1 MGQRAADQT
10 NRPTVRMF
18 TVEAVEM
25 PVGDVQPVST
35 AWTVAVVAGVFAAV
49 LVFWGRVLYSDTY
62 TALSAGRL
70 IARSG
75 LPSHD
80 SLTVAAHGGRWIDEQ
95 WLAHLIYYGA
105 WRVGGYALMGA
116 VSALLVAAAF
126 GLLFRLMVRRGA
138 SPVFAFGCVGLAFAV
153 SDLNLETRPQSFSYP
168 LFVLLLTLLC
178 AEQRSPRF
186 RRRLLLRGRCS
197 SSGETF
203 TGRCCLVSLPAGRS
217 RSSEAWLPLAVGTRW
232 RWRGT
237 SAGSR
242 SAS

>member
-10 NRPTVRMF
+10 NRPTVRTF

-25 PVGDVQPVST
+25 PVGDVQPVSG
-35 AWTVAVVAGVFAAV
+35 AWTIAVVAGVFAAV

-80 SLTVAAHGGRWIDEQ
+80 SLTVAANGGRWIDEQ
-95 WLAHLIYYGA
+95 WLAHLTYYGA

-126 GLLFRLMVRRGA
+126 GLLFRLMVGLGA
-138 SPVFAFGCVGLAFAV
+138 TPGVCLRVCGA
-153 SDLNLETRPQSFSYP
+153 
-168 LFVLLLTLLC
+168 
-178 AEQRSPRF
+178 RF
-186 RRRLLLRGRCS
+186 RRL
-197 SSGETF
+197 
-203 TGRCCLVSLPAGRS
+203 
-217 RSSEAWLPLAVGTRW
+217 
-232 RWRGT
+232 
-237 SAGSR
+237 
-242 SAS
+242 